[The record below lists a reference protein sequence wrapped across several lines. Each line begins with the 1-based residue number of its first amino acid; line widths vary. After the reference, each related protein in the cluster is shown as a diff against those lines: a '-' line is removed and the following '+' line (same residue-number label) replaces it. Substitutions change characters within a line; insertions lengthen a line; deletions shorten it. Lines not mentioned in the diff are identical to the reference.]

1 MADKHSSG
9 IFPIYLKPEVQGLRS
24 GYAPDL
30 ATALSDVLAPSA
42 WDGVPSR
49 EAIAIALERVCE
61 VMGNP
66 KVGEELWESA
76 GLLRSLANT
85 LRDQDQSGWRIDL
98 KGKPGPKPTRKD
110 RAERSR
116 RLVSIGLFYRERCN
130 QLGPGSSRA
139 AEIDTA
145 KAFGCSIGDVSEGV
159 KEVRKAERLY
169 EEVQRQID
177 ALRLDTALQA
187 ALSKLS
193 PTDRS

>member
-9 IFPIYLKPEVQGLRS
+9 IFPIHLKPEAQGQRS

-30 ATALSDVLAPSA
+30 ATALSDVLAPSD

-49 EAIAIALERVCE
+49 EAIAIALERACE

-66 KVGEELWESA
+66 KVGEELWQSA
-76 GLLRSLANT
+76 GFLRSLANT
-85 LRDQDQSGWRIDL
+85 LRDQDESGWRIHL
-98 KGKPGPKPTRKD
+98 KGKPGPKPSRRD
-110 RAERSR
+110 HAERSR

-139 AEIDTA
+139 AEIDAA

-177 ALRLDTALQA
+177 ALRLNSALQA

-193 PTDRS
+193 RDDRP